1 VASNVHQ
8 ALDARANDTPP
19 ASGGN
24 GQRDQSWPGK
34 GRLEGLADLNGDFFN
49 AIGPQRTC
57 RGIFR
62 WGGLRGY
69 DKGGRGHAVASQAK
83 PELLALLI

>member
-1 VASNVHQ
+1 VRQ
-8 ALDARANDTPP
+8 D
-19 ASGGN
+19 
-24 GQRDQSWPGK
+24 
-34 GRLEGLADLNGDFFN
+34 LA
-49 AIGPQRTC
+49 PQRTC